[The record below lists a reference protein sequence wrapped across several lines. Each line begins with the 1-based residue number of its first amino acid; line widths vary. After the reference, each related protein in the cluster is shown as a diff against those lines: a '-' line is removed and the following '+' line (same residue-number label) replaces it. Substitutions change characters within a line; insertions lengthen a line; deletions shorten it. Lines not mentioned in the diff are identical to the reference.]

1 MRALDPRA
9 WSLGLALVV
18 SACGSPAAPPAPPK
32 AATPAPAP
40 KPGTPA
46 VADPKSATDA
56 ARTAASAATAATKA
70 KQASAAE
77 AKPGAA
83 PTPSP
88 GTVAATTAAA
98 ALAPSAPKYDAGGRR
113 DPFESLE
120 SRLGSDRSSV
130 TTAKLTGVIQS
141 GGTALALVETSD
153 GIGYILKPGDTLA
166 DGRLLEVGLGTAV
179 FSIAPKPGSNV
190 NRVVLKLASD

>member
-1 MRALDPRA
+1 MRSLDPRT
-9 WSLGLALVV
+9 WLVGLALVA
-18 SACGSPAAPPAPPK
+18 SACGTPAPPAAPPK
-32 AATPAPAP
+32 AATPAAAAQ
-40 KPGTPA
+40 PGTPA
-46 VADPKSATDA
+46 VMDPKGPIDA
-56 ARTAASAATAATKA
+56 AKTAANAATAATNLP
-70 KQASAAE
+70 QMSAAE
-77 AKPGAA
+77 AKPGV
-83 PTPSP
+83 
-88 GTVAATTAAA
+88 VAATTAAA
-98 ALAPSAPKYDAGGRR
+98 ALAPSTPKYDAGGRR
-113 DPFESLE
+113 DPFDSLE

-179 FSIAPKPGSNV
+179 FSIAPKSGSTT

>member
-1 MRALDPRA
+1 MRSLDPRV
-9 WSLGLALVV
+9 WSIGVALAV
-18 SACGSPAAPPAPPK
+18 SACGSPTPSLAPPK
-32 AATPAPAP
+32 AATPAPAASAMP
-40 KPGTPA
+40 ASTPA
-46 VADPKSATDA
+46 VLDPKGSIDA
-56 ARTAASAATAATKA
+56 AKTAASAATAATNA
-70 KQASAAE
+70 REASAAQGQPQ
-77 AKPGAA
+77 PG
-83 PTPSP
+83 
-88 GTVAATTAAA
+88 VIAATTAAA
-98 ALAPSAPKYDAGGRR
+98 ALTPSTPKYDAGGRR

-179 FSIAPKPGSNV
+179 FSVTPKPGSTT
-190 NRVVLKLASD
+190 NRVVLKLASN

>member
-1 MRALDPRA
+1 MRATDPRIV
-9 WSLGLALVV
+9 SLGLALVV

-32 AATPAPAP
+32 AATPAPAAQP
-40 KPGTPA
+40 SASP
-46 VADPKSATDA
+46 VVDPKAATDA
-56 ARTAASAATAATKA
+56 ARTAASAATAATTKPP
-70 KQASAAE
+70 ASTSE
-77 AKPGAA
+77 
-83 PTPSP
+83 TTP

-98 ALAPSAPKYDAGGRR
+98 ALSPSAPKYDAQGRR

-179 FSIAPKPGSNV
+179 FSIAPKPGSTT